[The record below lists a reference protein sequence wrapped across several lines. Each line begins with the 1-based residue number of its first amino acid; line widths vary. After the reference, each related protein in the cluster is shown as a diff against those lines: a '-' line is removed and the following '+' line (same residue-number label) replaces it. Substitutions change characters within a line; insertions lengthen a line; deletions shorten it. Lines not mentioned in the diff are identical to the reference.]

1 MWETIEYIPNGV
13 CSKKMVFK
21 IENNIIKGFDVIGG
35 CSGNLQGITKLI
47 IDRDIDEVIKLLSG
61 IKCGIKRT
69 SCPDQIAQAL
79 KEFKT
84 MSNETYINTK

>member
-1 MWETIEYIPNGV
+1 METIEYVPNGV

-21 IENNIIKGFDVIGG
+21 IENNIIKSFDVIGG

-47 IDRDIDEVIKLLSG
+47 INRDIDEVIKLLSG
-61 IKCGIKRT
+61 IKCGIKST

-79 KEFKT
+79 INYKT
-84 MSNETYINTK
+84 KRSV